1 MEATSNF
8 GKRDICRNFL
18 SDDVISPL
26 PKLAQ
31 TIIATAA
38 PDRNYPA
45 LNDRQ
50 SPSLVAPLKSVYIVR
65 QVFGLTCATGA
76 KGECRICLQLKSI
89 ASVEVLHNLGGQAEG
104 QFWNFLAV

>member
-45 LNDRQ
+45 PNDRQ
-50 SPSLVAPLKSVYIVR
+50 SPLPRCSTEIRLHRPSSIWTYLRNGS
-65 QVFGLTCATGA
+65 Q
-76 KGECRICLQLKSI
+76 GECRICLQLKSI
-89 ASVEVLHNLGGQAEG
+89 ASVEILHNLGGQAEG

>member
-45 LNDRQ
+45 LND
-50 SPSLVAPLKSVYIVR
+50 SPPPSL
-65 QVFGLTCATGA
+65 
-76 KGECRICLQLKSI
+76 
-89 ASVEVLHNLGGQAEG
+89 LH
-104 QFWNFLAV
+104 